1 MIKKA
6 LKITLS
12 LIMSL
17 GLALSSLHVTYAS
30 ENDFAV
36 IKTRLKDYFLT
47 QDTIDDGAKVETCY
61 VSKAEDYLKL
71 IQEDGSFDDVDYDAT
86 TSAANGVAW
95 SPYLALDRLQ
105 AIAIAYHQEGNSLY
119 HDEEVIDKLNQAII
133 YWGQEDP
140 SSTNWWENQI
150 GVQLRFSRIALFMED
165 IISDDAFD
173 ILLEKLLEKTPEK
186 YGTGQNNL
194 WFDQNYVYYAII
206 TENGTKHTDS
216 SGFKKLDL
224 KELVDDYLSYCLVVQ
239 RDDNTAEAVQV
250 DNSFYMHGR
259 QFYSN
264 GYGMSMF
271 RDMSFWI
278 YMLRETE
285 YAFSQDVID
294 LMADYMIDGT
304 SWTIR
309 GDIMELYL
317 GYRPYDYDV
326 GYENYAS
333 EYIEP
338 LKRMIAS
345 DPEHSNEYQNI
356 LDNIQGKD
364 TSNGKNG
371 NYYMWRS
378 GYASHMRDDY
388 GVNIKMDSDQI
399 IGGEWRGSWRGYK
412 EDGGQ

>member
-12 LIMSL
+12 LIMFL

-173 ILLEKLLEKTPEK
+173 ILLEKLLEKTPE
-186 YGTGQNNL
+186 L
-194 WFDQNYVYYAII
+194 MWCA
-206 TENGTKHTDS
+206 
-216 SGFKKLDL
+216 LL
-224 KELVDDYLSYCLVVQ
+224 ALSL
-239 RDDNTAEAVQV
+239 
-250 DNSFYMHGR
+250 
-259 QFYSN
+259 
-264 GYGMSMF
+264 SMAN
-271 RDMSFWI
+271 M
-278 YMLRETE
+278 
-285 YAFSQDVID
+285 
-294 LMADYMIDGT
+294 
-304 SWTIR
+304 
-309 GDIMELYL
+309 
-317 GYRPYDYDV
+317 
-326 GYENYAS
+326 
-333 EYIEP
+333 
-338 LKRMIAS
+338 
-345 DPEHSNEYQNI
+345 
-356 LDNIQGKD
+356 
-364 TSNGKNG
+364 
-371 NYYMWRS
+371 
-378 GYASHMRDDY
+378 
-388 GVNIKMDSDQI
+388 
-399 IGGEWRGSWRGYK
+399 
-412 EDGGQ
+412 